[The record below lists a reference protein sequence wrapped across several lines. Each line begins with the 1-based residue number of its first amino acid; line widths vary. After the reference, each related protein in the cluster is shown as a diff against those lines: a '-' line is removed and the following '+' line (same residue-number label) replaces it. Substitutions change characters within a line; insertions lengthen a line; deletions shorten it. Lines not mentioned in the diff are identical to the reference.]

1 MTGVVAGPLAAA
13 TATVFFLA
21 ACQSVSATDPSR
33 VFSLTVVPEQVTFDA
48 LGGTQQLVGTL
59 KNGDGR
65 EFPLGNRVWTSGN
78 EAVAT
83 VTEEGLVT
91 AVANGTATITLS
103 ADVPSSGFVFL
114 TATSEITVQTGAQT
128 SPLR

>member
-1 MTGVVAGPLAAA
+1 M
-13 TATVFFLA
+13 
-21 ACQSVSATDPSR
+21 
-33 VFSLTVVPEQVTFDA
+33 FSLSVVPEQVTFDA

-65 EFPLGNRVWTSGN
+65 EFPLGNRAWTSGN

-83 VTEEGLVT
+83 VSEEGLVT

-103 ADVPSSGFVFL
+103 ADVPTGFVFL
-114 TATSEITVQTGAQT
+114 TATSEITVQSGAQAT
-128 SPLR
+128 SPTG